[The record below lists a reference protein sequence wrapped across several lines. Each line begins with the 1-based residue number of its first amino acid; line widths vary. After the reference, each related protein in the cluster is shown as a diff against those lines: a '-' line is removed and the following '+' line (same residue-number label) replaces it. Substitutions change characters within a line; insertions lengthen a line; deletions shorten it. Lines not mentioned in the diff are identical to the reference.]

1 MSATFLSGC
10 RANAPGHY
18 SRELGLV
25 PLPEMVAHLT
35 SRPAKRIGIYPQR
48 GKIAVGSAAD
58 LVLFDPSTIIDKAT
72 FEEPRTVASGI
83 RFVLVNG
90 HFAMD
95 EGRLTG
101 SRHGKTIRRRADGSV
116 N

>member
-1 MSATFLSGC
+1 
-10 RANAPGHY
+10 
-18 SRELGLV
+18 
-25 PLPEMVAHLT
+25 MVAHLT
-35 SRPAKRIGIYPQR
+35 SRPARRIGIYPDR

-58 LVLFDPSTIIDKAT
+58 LVLFDRATITDRAT

-83 RFVLVNG
+83 RFVMVNG

-101 SRHGKTIRRRADGSV
+101 SRHGKTLRRRSDGSV